1 MMLTILSV
9 IYMVL
14 LSAFV
19 WRLRGGA
26 LRTFLNIK
34 VGTQVTRLLTT
45 SFLALNVA
53 LITGNWILFPLI
65 TIALM
70 IGLIVAAWG
79 PYMGMGHHATPA
91 VASWIDIFPKSFKLI
106 KHSRQW
112 DFVGLTACGFILFF
126 LLTVISSYIINP
138 LILLALPMYSLAFA
152 GCYAVASKL
161 PLHKFPIIPGLVSC
175 FTETRV
181 YQHEEWA
188 EVFVG
193 LLVGIALCIFLI

>member
-1 MMLTILSV
+1 MLLAILSV
-9 IYMVL
+9 IYMFL
-14 LSAFV
+14 ISFFI

-26 LRTFLNIK
+26 LKTFLNIK
-34 VGTQVTRLLTT
+34 VGTQITRLLTT

-53 LITGNWILFPLI
+53 LITSEWILFPAVTLS
-65 TIALM
+65 LM
-70 IGLIVAAWG
+70 VGLIIAGWG

-91 VASWIDIFPKSFKLI
+91 TSSWIDIFPKSFKLI

-112 DFVGLTACGFILFF
+112 DFVGLTACGLILF
-126 LLTVISSYIINP
+126 LPLSVVYSYTISS
-138 LILLALPMYSLAFA
+138 LMLATLPVFGLAFA
-152 GCYAVASKL
+152 GCYTLASML
-161 PLHKFPIIPGLVSC
+161 PLHKFPIIPGLVSS
-175 FTETRV
+175 FNEDGV